1 VTATNIKRI
10 GKYEV
15 IDLLGRGGMGLVYRA
30 FDRQL
35 NREVAIKTVTEGF
48 SGDPEMLQRFYRE
61 AAKTGA
67 LHHPNI
73 VIVYDLGEQDGFP
86 YIVMEYLAG
95 DPLDRLIESRQSRP
109 LAFKLKIV
117 EQVCYALGY
126 AHRNDVIHRDVKP
139 ANVIVQSD
147 GIVKLLDFGIARQE
161 KTDGHLTRTG
171 HVIGTIQYMAP
182 ERLKNEPFDGR
193 SDIFSVGVM
202 MFELLTGQLPFTGDY
217 SIAQQVLAD
226 QHPPLDQ
233 FLPEYP
239 PALDGILDRALAKN
253 PNDRYSTADEMAA
266 EISSLAHELKKEQV
280 AEWIQRAEHLVQADQ
295 YTSAR
300 EVLLQLLKVDS
311 QHTRAR
317 QLIAQV
323 QHSLTLRQRAEQ
335 ISQLRKQAEEA
346 ERDKRYDE
354 AIGDLQEACG
364 LDPENAGLSELL
376 ETIRQKKRRRELV
389 EGYLRQA
396 DNARDHGDLAGAGA
410 VIAKALEVDPE
421 DTRVRAAQVSLARLI
436 DEAARQTRAKQLLE
450 SARKEIGARH
460 FTAAI
465 EALAEVERVDPSN
478 PELITLQAAARSG
491 REQEQRRRILEP
503 LQNEVSVAST
513 FEELTRAAQMV
524 DQALERMPTEPLL
537 MKFKGHLARKLRE
550 AEMRRRVD
558 EVVLRCRN
566 LIESSPEQALQLVR
580 EELHQAPGNERLLA
594 LQASIVGQMS
604 ERSLEQSRA
613 HYLTHAHE
621 ALNSGRYAEA
631 LRLLES
637 CQKEGI
643 SSPEIAE
650 LMDFA
655 RQEADQHL
663 KSNQLRSLLKQAQDL
678 MTRGSYR
685 EVVELLTPVSNDPAA
700 ASLLF
705 LLEDA
710 RDKLQS
716 VQREIDAS
724 LQTIEVLT
732 MQEQFAEAVKFLE
745 SQAPPILHSAPVQ
758 TALQRLRE
766 ATAAESAALQAVGK
780 AYAALDRLD
789 TGAGTLQ
796 APGATEEAS
805 LLSRIFPV
813 FTSRRKSAADRQLAS
828 VIERAQAAID
838 EGNRKQAA
846 ASLNAAKPFA
856 AYASSNL
863 QDEWQTLLKKTEKG
877 KMFGRRP

>member
-1 VTATNIKRI
+1 
-10 GKYEV
+10 
-15 IDLLGRGGMGLVYRA
+15 
-30 FDRQL
+30 
-35 NREVAIKTVTEGF
+35 
-48 SGDPEMLQRFYRE
+48 
-61 AAKTGA
+61 

-86 YIVMEYLAG
+86 YIVMEYLSG

-109 LAFKLKIV
+109 LAFMLKIV

-202 MFELLTGQLPFTGDY
+202 MFELLTGQLPFMGDY

-226 QHPPLDQ
+226 KHPPLGQ
-233 FLPEYP
+233 FLHEYP
-239 PALDGILDRALAKN
+239 AALDGILDRALAKN

-335 ISQLRKQAEEA
+335 MLQLRKQAGEA
-346 ERDKRYDE
+346 VRDKRYDE

-364 LDPENAGLSELL
+364 LDPENAELSELL

-396 DNARDHGDLAGAGA
+396 DDARDRGDLAGAGA

-421 DTRVRAAQVSLARLI
+421 DTRVRAAHVSLARLI

-460 FTAAI
+460 FTAAM

-524 DQALERMPTEPLL
+524 DQALERMPTEPIL

-550 AEMRRRVD
+550 AEIRRRVD

-566 LIESSPEQALQLVR
+566 LIESSPQEALQLVR

-613 HYLTHAHE
+613 HYLTRAHE

-663 KSNQLRSLLKQAQDL
+663 KRNQLRGLLKQAQEL

-685 EVVELLTPVSNDPAA
+685 EVVELLTPVSHDPAA

-716 VQREIDAS
+716 LQREIDGS
-724 LQTIEVLT
+724 LQTVEILST
-732 MQEQFAEAVKFLE
+732 QEDFSEAVKFLE
-745 SQAPPILHSAPVQ
+745 SQAPPVLHSAPVQ

-789 TGAGTLQ
+789 AGAGNLQ
-796 APGATEEAS
+796 APAANQEAS
-805 LLSRIFPV
+805 LLSRIVPV
-813 FTSRRKSAADRQLAS
+813 FTSRRKSAADRQLSS
-828 VIERAQAAID
+828 VIEQAQAAID

-846 ASLNAAKPFA
+846 ASLNAAKSFA
-856 AYASSNL
+856 TYASSNL
-863 QDEWQTLLKKTEKG
+863 QEEWQTLLKKAEKG